1 MEVSIVRYYCTLSDS
16 IKNNKNLTK
25 EEIDSL
31 EEIEN
36 EYLKLKDKCF
46 ELESTDAD
54 EKYHFWKDEYK
65 HLEKENYLLQTL
77 IKENYTSA
85 LLVCRKTYIFGIL
98 MYSEAETTSKELT
111 KELANILENNP
122 NNKEIEKLVQKN
134 LHLKYIPF
142 GVELSK

>member
-1 MEVSIVRYYCTLSDS
+1 MRYYCNISDI

-122 NNKEIEKLVQKN
+122 NESMEICQKTFKKLKRCS
-134 LHLKYIPF
+134 L
-142 GVELSK
+142 

>member
-1 MEVSIVRYYCTLSDS
+1 MEVSIVRYYCNISDI

-54 EKYHFWKDEYK
+54 EKYHFWKDENK
-65 HLEKENYLLQTL
+65 
-77 IKENYTSA
+77 
-85 LLVCRKTYIFGIL
+85 RKLYFSIIS
-98 MYSEAETTSKELT
+98 M
-111 KELANILENNP
+111 
-122 NNKEIEKLVQKN
+122 
-134 LHLKYIPF
+134 
-142 GVELSK
+142 

>member
-1 MEVSIVRYYCTLSDS
+1 MEVSIVRYYCNISDI

-54 EKYHFWKDEYK
+54 E
-65 HLEKENYLLQTL
+65 
-77 IKENYTSA
+77 
-85 LLVCRKTYIFGIL
+85 
-98 MYSEAETTSKELT
+98 
-111 KELANILENNP
+111 
-122 NNKEIEKLVQKN
+122 
-134 LHLKYIPF
+134 
-142 GVELSK
+142 

>member
-1 MEVSIVRYYCTLSDS
+1 MRYYCNISDI

-54 EKYHFWKDEYK
+54 EKYHFWKD
-65 HLEKENYLLQTL
+65 
-77 IKENYTSA
+77 
-85 LLVCRKTYIFGIL
+85 
-98 MYSEAETTSKELT
+98 
-111 KELANILENNP
+111 
-122 NNKEIEKLVQKN
+122 
-134 LHLKYIPF
+134 
-142 GVELSK
+142 

>member
-1 MEVSIVRYYCTLSDS
+1 MRYYYNISDI

-36 EYLKLKDKCF
+36 EYVKLKEKCF
-46 ELESTDAD
+46 ELESIDAD
-54 EKYHFWKDEYK
+54 EEYHYWKDEYN
-65 HLEKENYLLQTL
+65 HLEKENHLLQTL

-85 LLVCRKTYIFGIL
+85 LLVCNKTYIFGIL
-98 MYSEAETTSKELT
+98 MYSGAETTHEELT

-142 GVELSK
+142 GVDLLK

>member
-1 MEVSIVRYYCTLSDS
+1 MEVSIVRYYCNISDI

-65 HLEKENYLLQTL
+65 HLEKENYLLQL
-77 IKENYTSA
+77 
-85 LLVCRKTYIFGIL
+85 
-98 MYSEAETTSKELT
+98 
-111 KELANILENNP
+111 
-122 NNKEIEKLVQKN
+122 
-134 LHLKYIPF
+134 
-142 GVELSK
+142 